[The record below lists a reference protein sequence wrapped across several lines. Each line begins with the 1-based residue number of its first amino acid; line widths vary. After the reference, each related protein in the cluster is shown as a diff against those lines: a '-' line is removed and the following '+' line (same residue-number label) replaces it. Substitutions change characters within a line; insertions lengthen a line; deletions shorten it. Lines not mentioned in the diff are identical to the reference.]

1 MIYKLR
7 DMSWTEFDERRKTA
21 KTIIIPSG
29 ACEVYGPHN
38 PMGADILVAK
48 KMSEMLA
55 ERVNGIVA
63 PCLEVGQS
71 KTLTS
76 HPGTIAVSGSTL
88 QAVYT
93 DIVNEFVRLGFK
105 SFFIV
110 NNHLH
115 TTQPLNEVLED
126 AHIKHGIRYGMV
138 GVWQY
143 LPVVSDKLGI
153 WETPAPHAHASE
165 AQTSALLYLYPEL
178 INMDIA
184 PNTPIKPDKWPGIM
198 KYTPYRELTET
209 GTLGNAQVATAE
221 KGKIAV
227 EAALDA
233 MESYIKECLEA

>member
-115 TTQPLNEVLED
+115 NTQPLNEVLED
-126 AHIKHGIRYGMV
+126 A
-138 GVWQY
+138 
-143 LPVVSDKLGI
+143 
-153 WETPAPHAHASE
+153 
-165 AQTSALLYLYPEL
+165 
-178 INMDIA
+178 
-184 PNTPIKPDKWPGIM
+184 
-198 KYTPYRELTET
+198 
-209 GTLGNAQVATAE
+209 
-221 KGKIAV
+221 
-227 EAALDA
+227 
-233 MESYIKECLEA
+233 